1 MLSNAQ
7 NIVESIQA
15 YEIEEN
21 QLIPELAGV
30 FSIGEFSAL
39 DATQMVVVKCRT
51 VFEKMLSTI
60 REWADQKRAK
70 VNQHNADLEAI
81 RRIVLMTEQE
91 RIAQQAQAF

>member
-7 NIVESIQA
+7 NMAESIQA

-21 QLIPELAGV
+21 QLCPELAGV
-30 FSIGEFSAL
+30 FSIGKFKAL
-39 DATQMVVVKCRT
+39 DAAQMVVVECNEL
-51 VFEKMLSTI
+51 FEKMLSTI
-60 REWADQKRAK
+60 RKWADQKRAK
-70 VNQHNADLEAI
+70 VDQHNADLEAI